1 MANLNVKGS
10 VNITGSLTGDFNIIY
25 GRKVDVMDQINDTGW
40 LEIPGSPWIGSK
52 TIGPGGLND
61 FGTPDEGRSYAKFRV
76 VNNIVY
82 LHILNKESKNI
93 PIWIEGQT
101 ITGLQLGALPKPLWP
116 SHHLRFLA
124 DPVDSSG
131 YEVQVSVNAN
141 NGKLEA
147 VCLGGSKIKN
157 VMSLCASYPIDI
169 QYGYDKLQILLESA
183 YK

>member
-1 MANLNVKGS
+1 MANLNINGS
-10 VNITGSLTGDFNIIY
+10 VSIAGSLTKDFNIIY

-52 TIGPGGLND
+52 TLGPGGLDD
-61 FGTPDEGRSYAKFRV
+61 FGIHDGGKSYAKFRV

-82 LHILNKESKNI
+82 LHIFDNQSKNI
-93 PIWIEGQT
+93 PIWREGQT
-101 ITGLQLGALPKPLWP
+101 TTGLQLGALPEPLWP

-131 YEVQVSVNAN
+131 YEIQVSVNAN
-141 NGKLEA
+141 NGKIEA

-157 VMSLCASYPIDI
+157 AMSLCTSYPIDI
-169 QYGYDKLQILLESA
+169 QYGYDKLQILLQDA
-183 YK
+183 YN

>member
-10 VNITGSLTGDFNIIY
+10 VNITGSLTKDFNLNY
-25 GRKVDVMDQINDTGW
+25 GRKVDVMDQVNDTGW

-93 PIWIEGQT
+93 PIWREG
-101 ITGLQLGALPKPLWP
+101 
-116 SHHLRFLA
+116 
-124 DPVDSSG
+124 
-131 YEVQVSVNAN
+131 AN
-141 NGKLEA
+141 NNRITTWHPARTTLA
-147 VCLGGSKIKN
+147 ISSPQIFSRSSRLLWIRNTSVCE
-157 VMSLCASYPIDI
+157 C
-169 QYGYDKLQILLESA
+169 
-183 YK
+183 